1 LGLLEMTLT
10 LFLDGDM
17 GLVGA
22 ERYVVVVM
30 TVSEERDETDS

>member
-1 LGLLEMTLT
+1 MTLT

-22 ERYVVVVM
+22 ERYVVVVVM
-30 TVSEERDETDS
+30 TVSEERDDTDS